1 MLRLSKIG
9 HRPDYF
15 LLTLILILTIGGLVI
30 LASASSELGKSKFDD
45 SYYYLKHQILNGL
58 VLGILGFLVTYKL
71 HYQLYRR
78 LAFFMLLANIGLLVL
93 VFIPGFGVTGGG
105 ATRWIRVGPALFQPA
120 ELLKLTYIIYLAAWL
135 TNPKW
140 DRAKEFT
147 TGLIPFFVVTAVVG
161 GLLLLQ
167 PATSTVFILV
177 ASGGIMYFLSG
188 ARYKHILILG
198 AVCAAAFA
206 LVILITP
213 YRMQRILNFF
223 KPHADVQGSGYQ
235 LNQAL
240 IAMGSGGIWGVG
252 YGQSTAKVNSL
263 PTPTDDSIFAVAA
276 QELGFVGAGAIVIL
290 FAMTVF
296 RLMWTARHVRDK
308 FGQVLLVGFA
318 AIIGLQSLVNMGAIS
333 GFFPLTGVPLPFIS
347 YGGTALA
354 VFLTISGISLN
365 ISKYT

>member
-1 MLRLSKIG
+1 MLKLSKVG
-9 HRPDYF
+9 HRPDFF
-15 LLTLILILTIGGLVI
+15 LLTLILILTLGGLVI
-30 LASASSELGKSKFDD
+30 LASASSELGKSRFND
-45 SYYYLKHQILNGL
+45 SYYYLKHQLMNGL
-58 VLGILGFLVTYKL
+58 ALGILGFLVTYKL
-71 HYQLYRR
+71 HYQIYRR
-78 LAFFMLLANIGLLVL
+78 FAFLMLLVNIGLLVL
-93 VFIPGFGVTGGG
+93 VFIPGFGIAGGG
-105 ATRWIRVGPALFQPA
+105 ATRWIRIGPALFQPA

-140 DRAKEFT
+140 DRAREFT

-167 PATSTVFILV
+167 PATSTVVILI
-177 ASGGIMYFLSG
+177 ASGMIMYFLSG
-188 ARYKHILILG
+188 VRLKYLFIIGAISAACIALII
-198 AVCAAAFA
+198 V
-206 LVILITP
+206 VTP
-213 YRMQRILNFF
+213 YRLQRIMNFF

-240 IAMGSGGIWGVG
+240 IAMGSGGLWGVG

-296 RLMWTARHVRDK
+296 RLLWTARHVRDK